1 MYGFSMEEHL
11 MTRSGRLKLAL
22 TAMVSVCLILGCE
35 YETVYFSFGQHVD
48 FYHSYRGDSPDEDGF
63 GKDIRVITE
72 TLDFLENY
80 PMVKMSW
87 EFDSWQTLE
96 HRLPEYAP
104 EVFDPAFAKRLRIKR

>member
-1 MYGFSMEEHL
+1 

-22 TAMVSVCLILGCE
+22 AAMVSVCLVLGCE

-72 TLDFLENY
+72 TLDFLDEL
-80 PMVKMSW
+80 PHGEDELGVRQLADPGTPASRVRARSCSIESRPGSPRRTK
-87 EFDSWQTLE
+87 FDS
-96 HRLPEYAP
+96 
-104 EVFDPAFAKRLRIKR
+104 